1 MSTGRFARQQRL
13 LQASE
18 FKKVFSNP
26 CAKQGD
32 ANMLILGRKNSLKS
46 ARLGLAVAKKQL
58 KHAVARNRFKRLI
71 RESFRQHQAELHN
84 LDIVVMARSGAAFRT
99 NREILDLLEKH
110 WLGLVKKCE
119 KSSQA

>member
-18 FKKVFSNP
+18 FKHVFSNP

-32 ANMLILGRKNSLKS
+32 ANMLLLGRKNSQNI
-46 ARLGLAVAKKQL
+46 ARLGLAIAKKQL
-58 KHAVARNRFKRLI
+58 KRAVARNRFKRLI
-71 RESFRQHQAELHN
+71 RESFRQHQDLLHN
-84 LDIVVMARSGAAFRT
+84 LDIVVMARSGVAFRT
-99 NREILDLLEKH
+99 NKEILDLLEQN
-110 WLGLVKKCE
+110 WQILVKKCE